1 MERRD
6 FLAASLTLAGAL
18 ATRSAHGQPTPS
30 TRAAVVIG
38 VDAKQGLGG

>member
-6 FLAASLTLAGAL
+6 FLAASLTMAGAL
-18 ATRSAHGQPTPS
+18 ATRSARGQPTPS

-38 VDAKQGLGG
+38 VDTKRVLG